1 MAEAFAEYLKGCCS
15 TSVYTLTSGLHSVC
29 LLAQSQLLVY
39 CMSHTPV
46 LASTSQTKLGCIRQY
61 SCRAFGHLLLIRVR
75 LICLVERLHA
85 RHASPLDVW
94 LNKEYPPYCILQ
106 HLVTRYQNFEGK
118 KIYQSCSIRLRH
130 RLFRCD
136 VTLNI
141 SLKKFR
147 KEKEYP
153 TSVPQ
158 LFFLHPVFI
167 LRQMNELGEMLL
179 YEM

>member
-1 MAEAFAEYLKGCCS
+1 MVIIKIF
-15 TSVYTLTSGLHSVC
+15 H
-29 LLAQSQLLVY
+29 
-39 CMSHTPV
+39 
-46 LASTSQTKLGCIRQY
+46 R
-61 SCRAFGHLLLIRVR
+61 
-75 LICLVERLHA
+75 
-85 RHASPLDVW
+85 
-94 LNKEYPPYCILQ
+94 
-106 HLVTRYQNFEGK
+106 NFEGK
-118 KIYQSCSIRLRH
+118 KYQSYAIRVGH

-158 LFFLHPVFI
+158 LFFLRPVFI